1 MSAETIRLTRETD
14 EWVAT
19 DEQTGVE
26 GRGKTREQALER
38 LDKGVAQHEEK
49 IIVKTPEILG
59 GKPRI
64 NGTRIGVFTI
74 GESIRDGEQTIED
87 ILEGYPDL
95 SRYQVTAALEYYDAH
110 PEVMDVI
117 RNQREAT
124 KHRLRVQS
132 RAPNTEDTETGA

>member
-1 MSAETIRLTRETD
+1 MSAETIRLTRKTD
-14 EWVAT
+14 EWVAI

-26 GRGKTREQALER
+26 GRGKTRKQALEQ
-38 LDKGVAQHEEK
+38 LDEGVAQHEEPA
-49 IIVKTPEILG
+49 IVKTPEILG

-64 NGTRIGVFTI
+64 DGTRIGVFTI
-74 GESIRDGEQTIED
+74 GESIRDGGQTIEN

-95 SRYQVTAALEYYDAH
+95 SRHHVIAALEYYDAH

-117 RNQREAT
+117 RTQREAT

-132 RAPNTEDTETGA
+132 RAPNTTETGA